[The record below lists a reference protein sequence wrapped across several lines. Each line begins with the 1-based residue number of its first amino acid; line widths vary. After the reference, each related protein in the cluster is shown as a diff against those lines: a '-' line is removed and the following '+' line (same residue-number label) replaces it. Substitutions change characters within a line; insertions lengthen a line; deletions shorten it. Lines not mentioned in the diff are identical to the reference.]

1 MSDYYNSQI
10 EILDK
15 HNLVYV
21 SLNLPDLRYD
31 QYEGKCVK
39 GKQIGLEGG
48 YMNRRIDKV

>member
-39 GKQIGLEGG
+39 
-48 YMNRRIDKV
+48 